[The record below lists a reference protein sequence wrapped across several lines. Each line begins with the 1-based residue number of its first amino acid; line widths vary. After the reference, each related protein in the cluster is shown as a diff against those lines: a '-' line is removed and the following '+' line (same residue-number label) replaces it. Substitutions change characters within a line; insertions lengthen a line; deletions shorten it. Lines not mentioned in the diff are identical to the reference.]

1 MVLINDTTK
10 TSFMKQTY
18 TCRKTNKKIFHAFS
32 ILLFIL
38 LSTASIAQ
46 ETPGV
51 QKLYADF
58 GVGGTSKKGEF
69 ASAGVQAVWK
79 NNWVTAFSYHS
90 INMEPKNLPA
100 NYHPGY
106 TIIFFIP
113 IPDQIPSADMRIY
126 SLMAGKQ
133 LKAGRN
139 TWFITNA
146 GLSLVNANELQFT
159 RSSIDPSWNWFFGEE
174 PSNYT
179 YTKQKKTTFGAML
192 NADFNWAF
200 ASFAGLGAGVFTNFN
215 SIQSP
220 VGYHFKLLIGKTNR
234 EKRNRS

>member
-1 MVLINDTTK
+1 MIPSKSTFMSHLLITRKKIINVFLPGFTVLIL
-10 TSFMKQTY
+10 
-18 TCRKTNKKIFHAFS
+18 
-32 ILLFIL
+32 ILI
-38 LSTASIAQ
+38 STATFAQ
-46 ETPGV
+46 KFSALEKV
-51 QKLYADF
+51 YLEA
-58 GVGGTSKKGEF
+58 GVGGSSHKGIL

-79 NNWVTAFSYHS
+79 NNWVTGFSYHS
-90 INMEPKNLPA
+90 IDMQPKNLPG

-113 IPDQIPSADMRIY
+113 IPDQMPSADMRIY

-220 VGYHFKLLIGKTNR
+220 VGYHIKLLIGKTNR